1 MSEFE
6 DFTICLDKL
15 AQSVVKLLCEKKLK
29 IGTAESCTGGMLS
42 QYITSVAGSSE
53 VFEMGICSYSNRIKT
68 QELGVPEAFIES
80 FGVVSEQVASA
91 MAKAVAQKA
100 SADIGVGIT
109 GVAGP
114 GGGTKE
120 KPVGT
125 VFVAVCFGEK
135 LVVKNLS
142 LNENSDRDTIRK
154 LTVISAFRMI
164 LDII

>member
-1 MSEFE
+1 MNNFE
-6 DFTICLDKL
+6 DFPICLDKL

-91 MAKAVAQKA
+91 MAKATAKKA

-125 VFVAVCFGEK
+125 VFAAVCFGKK

-142 LNENSDRDTIRK
+142 LDENFDRDTIRK